1 MAFSHRVKLPVND
14 TACLC
19 WQGADKEVPSGISC
33 HSFSPGKELR
43 VATLFLPPP
52 FLLGGAPFPP
62 LFGWKEKFTTTK
74 PSTLIKSAAKP
85 STTKEHNIWGRWVIP
100 PLNLEAGT
108 EFQMSII
115 TAGEGSEGR
124 RHTDTHVLWWKL
136 MCYWP
141 LAHCS
146 RAELKC
152 PSFQNVTLGVW
163 VCEYL
168 CFTEASKP
176 ISSKTQTFTTVR
188 FLTILAVRAFKMT
201 F

>member
-1 MAFSHRVKLPVND
+1 MIRPVCVDRVQIRKCPQVLVVIPFH
-14 TACLC
+14 
-19 WQGADKEVPSGISC
+19 QE
-33 HSFSPGKELR
+33 KELR
-43 VATLFLPPP
+43 VATLFFSPP

-124 RHTDTHVLWWKL
+124 RHTDTRTHAHTRTVMKINVL
-136 MCYWP
+136 
-141 LAHCS
+141 
-146 RAELKC
+146 
-152 PSFQNVTLGVW
+152 
-163 VCEYL
+163 
-168 CFTEASKP
+168 
-176 ISSKTQTFTTVR
+176 
-188 FLTILAVRAFKMT
+188 LTISPLQQSRTKMSFISECHTVTVSMRIFVLHRGLKNCIFKGT
-201 F
+201 DLHYCQIFDHFSGRSF

>member
-33 HSFSPGKELR
+33 HSFSPGKGAESSYLISSP
-43 VATLFLPPP
+43 L

-124 RHTDTHVLWWKL
+124 RHTDTHAHTRTVMKINVL
-136 MCYWP
+136 
-141 LAHCS
+141 
-146 RAELKC
+146 
-152 PSFQNVTLGVW
+152 
-163 VCEYL
+163 
-168 CFTEASKP
+168 
-176 ISSKTQTFTTVR
+176 
-188 FLTILAVRAFKMT
+188 LTISPLQQSRTKMSFISECHTVSVSMRIFVLHWGLKTRIFKDT
-201 F
+201 DLHYCQIFDHFSSQSF